1 MSDGEAVKDDDI
13 PTGLPDE
20 DVDEAQPLGPA
31 ETDPDAEAPPPDDLP
46 GIPEPGQEPPS
57 DG

>member
-1 MSDGEAVKDDDI
+1 METPEA

-20 DVDEAQPLGPA
+20 DAEAQPMGPTETEPDTDAPA
-31 ETDPDAEAPPPDDLP
+31 EPDLP